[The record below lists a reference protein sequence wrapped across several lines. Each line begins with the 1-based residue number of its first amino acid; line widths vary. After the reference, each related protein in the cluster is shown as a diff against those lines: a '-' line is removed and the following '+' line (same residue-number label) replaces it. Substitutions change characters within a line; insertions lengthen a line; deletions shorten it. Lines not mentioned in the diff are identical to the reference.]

1 MDSEKKSKEVGS
13 RIKAL
18 RKEMGISQENLG
30 DILNLCQ
37 NSISK
42 LENGKTQLTL
52 NNQIKLVEFFHVSH
66 DYLCNGTDD
75 TSLLNILKKYFSL
88 EYKTFHNGEE
98 TIKCPVLKI
107 SKALFDFLIHTVH
120 IQNDNYMPDDIRKK
134 WIEIENNKFYEN
146 NKEISPMEYT
156 TVVPLPE
163 ELIFP
168 SDAKEEWK
176 QSDLL
181 REVNKHL
188 LDNSIT
194 TSE

>member
-1 MDSEKKSKEVGS
+1 MNSDEKAKEVGI
-13 RIKAL
+13 RIREL
-18 RKEMGISQENLG
+18 RKDAKISQEKLG
-30 DILNLCQ
+30 EFLGLCQ

-42 LENGKTQLTL
+42 LENGTTQLTL
-52 NNQIKLVEFFHVSH
+52 DNQVKLVEYFHVSH
-66 DYLCNGTDD
+66 DYLCNGIND
-75 TSLLNILKKYFSL
+75 TSLLDVLKKYFSL
-88 EYKTFHNGEE
+88 EYKAFHNGEE
-98 TIKCPVLKI
+98 TFKCPVLKI
-107 SKALFDFLIHTVH
+107 SKAFFDFLIHTAH
-120 IQNDNYMPDDIRKK
+120 IQNDKYMPNNIRKK
-134 WIEIENNKFYEN
+134 WIEIEDNKFYEN

-168 SDAKEEWK
+168 SDEKEEWK

-194 TSE
+194 TKE

>member
-13 RIKAL
+13 RIKNL
-18 RKEMGISQENLG
+18 RKKMGISQENLG

-52 NNQIKLVEFFHVSH
+52 NNQVKLVEYFNVSH
-66 DYLCNGTDD
+66 DYLCNGIDD
-75 TSLLNILKKYFSL
+75 ASLLNVLKKYFSL

-98 TIKCPVLKI
+98 TLKGPVLRI
-107 SKALFDFLIHTVH
+107 NKAFFDFLIHTAH
-120 IQNDNYMPDDIRKK
+120 IQNDKYMPDDIQKK
-134 WIEIENNKFYEN
+134 WLKIEDNKFYEN

-163 ELIFP
+163 ELLFP
-168 SDAKEEWK
+168 SDEKEEWK

-194 TSE
+194 TNE